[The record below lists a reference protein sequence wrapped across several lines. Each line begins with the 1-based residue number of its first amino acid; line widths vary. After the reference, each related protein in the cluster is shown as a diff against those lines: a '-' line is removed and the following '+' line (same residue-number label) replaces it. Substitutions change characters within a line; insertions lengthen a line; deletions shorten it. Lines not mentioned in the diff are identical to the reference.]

1 MTQPDERS
9 QLSLVEFARLVIDAL
24 EAAETEYMLA
34 GALAVAAWAEARS
47 TLDVDIETR
56 VDLPVNVIHMYSGYK
71 ADLFLL
77 RPGDEYRETAFFR
90 HFRSILLAS
99 GDELDMDYI
108 ESWARRLGLSSL
120 WEELR

>member
-47 TLDVDIETR
+47 TL
-56 VDLPVNVIHMYSGYK
+56 K